1 MAVHSFAVA
10 TRILSGAGAV
20 AEVGPTLAA
29 EGHNHLLV
37 VTDQG
42 IVNAG
47 LLAPVERSLREA
59 AGLAATIFAD
69 VQADPEERIVEAV
82 VAAYR
87 TAECDGLLAV
97 GGGSSLDV
105 AKAAGVLIAN
115 GGKVADYE
123 GFDAFEHD
131 LPPLYAVP
139 TTVGTGSEV
148 TFAAV
153 ITLPEQQFKM
163 SILSTRLAPR
173 AAFLDPAM
181 LTTLPPHVV
190 AHSGM
195 DALTHA
201 VEGMTSPLSTPFTN
215 AFNLHAIRLISENL
229 RAAVGNSGNMAAI
242 GKMQA
247 AACIAGVGFAHSRLG
262 IIHAMAHPIGA
273 YHHLPHGLSNA
284 LVLAHGLDFNRM
296 ACEPQLAAV
305 AREFDA
311 TRAGQSE
318 REAALA
324 AIAAIRD
331 LAADIGIP
339 ASMSAAGVTDA
350 HFDAIVNDTF
360 RSRNVG
366 INPRTVTPDDIRR
379 ILYQAL

>member
-1 MAVHSFAVA
+1 MAVHTFAVT
-10 TRILSGAGAV
+10 TRVHSGAGAV
-20 AEVGPTLAA
+20 AAIGPTLAA
-29 EGHNHLLV
+29 QDHESVLV

-42 IVNAG
+42 IVRAG
-47 LLAPVERSLREA
+47 LLTPVSDSLREA
-59 AGLAATIFAD
+59 GVSAAVFD
-69 VQADPEERIVEAV
+69 EVKPDPEESIVAAV
-82 VAAYR
+82 VAAYQ
-87 TAECDGLLAV
+87 AANCDGLLAV

-105 AKAAGVLIAN
+105 AKAAGVVISN
-115 GGKVADYE
+115 GGAVADYE
-123 GFDAFEHD
+123 GFDAFEND

-153 ITLPEQQFKM
+153 ITLPSQQFKM

-229 RAAVGNSGNMAAI
+229 RAAVANSGNMAAI
-242 GKMQA
+242 GNMQY

-262 IIHAMAHPIGA
+262 IVHAMAHPVGA

-284 LVLAHGLDFNRM
+284 LLLPHCLDFNRIG
-296 ACEPQLAAV
+296 CEPQLATV

-311 TRAGQSE
+311 TFPGQTE
-318 REAALA
+318 RQAALA
-324 AIAAIRD
+324 AIEAIRD
-331 LAADIGIP
+331 LEADIGIP
-339 ASMSAAGVTDA
+339 ASMGDAGVTDE
-350 HFDAIVNDTF
+350 HFDAIVKDTF

-366 INPRTVTPDDIRR
+366 INPRRVTEEDIRQ
-379 ILYQAL
+379 ILYRAL

>member
-1 MAVHSFAVA
+1 MAVHAFQVSTQV
-10 TRILSGAGAV
+10 LSGTGTI
-20 AEVGPTLAA
+20 AEIGPALAA
-29 EGHNHLLV
+29 QNHTCVLV

-47 LLAPVERSLREA
+47 LLAPVTQSLQD
-59 AGLAATIFAD
+59 AGIAHAIFAE
-69 VQADPEERIVEAV
+69 VQADPEESIVEAV
-82 VAAYR
+82 VLAYQE
-87 TAECDGLLAV
+87 AGCDGLLAV

-105 AKAAGVLIAN
+105 AKAAGVVVSN
-115 GGKVADYE
+115 GGAVADYE
-123 GFDAFEHD
+123 GFDAFEND

-153 ITLPEQQFKM
+153 ITLPSQQFKM

-173 AAFLDPAM
+173 IAFLDPAM

-215 AFNLHAIRLISENL
+215 AFNLHAIHLISRNL
-229 RAAVGNSGNMAAI
+229 RAAVANSGDMAAI
-242 GKMQA
+242 GEMQA
-247 AACIAGVGFAHSRLG
+247 AACIAGIGFAHSRLG
-262 IIHAMAHPIGA
+262 IVHAMAHPVGA

-284 LVLAHGLDFNRM
+284 LLLPHCLDFNRIG
-296 ACEPQLAAV
+296 CEPQLAAV

-311 TRAGQSE
+311 TFPGQTE

-324 AIAAIRD
+324 AIDAIRD
-331 LAADIGIP
+331 LESDIGIP
-339 ASMSAAGVTDA
+339 ASMGETGVTDE
-350 HFDAIVNDTF
+350 HFDAIVKDTF

-366 INPRTVTPDDIRR
+366 INPRKVTEDDILQ
-379 ILYQAL
+379 ILYKAL

>member
-1 MAVHSFAVA
+1 MPVHAFQVA
-10 TRILSGAGAV
+10 TKVLSGAEVV
-20 AEVGPTLAA
+20 AEIGPLLASQ
-29 EGHNHLLV
+29 GHTSILV

-42 IVNAG
+42 IVSAG
-47 LLAPVERSLREA
+47 LLAPVTESLQA
-59 AGLAATIFAD
+59 AGVSASVFQD
-69 VQADPEERIVEAV
+69 VQADPEESIVGAV

-87 TAECDGLLAV
+87 DADSDGLLAV

-105 AKAAGVLIAN
+105 AKAAGVVISN
-115 GGKVADYE
+115 GGAVADYE
-123 GFDAFEHD
+123 GFDAFEND

-153 ITLPEQQFKM
+153 ITLPSQQFKM

-173 AAFLDPAM
+173 VAFLDPAM

-229 RAAVGNSGNMAAI
+229 RAAVANSADMEAIGNM
-242 GKMQA
+242 QY

-262 IIHAMAHPIGA
+262 IVHAMAHPVGA
-273 YHHLPHGLSNA
+273 YHHLTHGLSNA
-284 LVLAHGLDFNRM
+284 LLLPHCLDFNRIG
-296 ACEPQLAAV
+296 CEPQLAIV

-311 TRAGQSE
+311 TFPGQTE

-324 AIAAIRD
+324 AIEAIRD
-331 LAADIGIP
+331 LEADIGIP
-339 ASMSAAGVTDA
+339 VSMGDAGVTDE
-350 HFDAIVNDTF
+350 HFDAIVSDTF

-366 INPRTVTPDDIRR
+366 INPRRVTAEDIRQ
-379 ILYQAL
+379 ILYKAL

>member
-1 MAVHSFAVA
+1 MPVHNFAVP
-10 TRILSGAGAV
+10 TRILSGSGAV
-20 AEVGPTLAA
+20 AEIGPTLAA
-29 EGHNHLLV
+29 ERHKHLLV

-42 IVNAG
+42 ILKAG

-59 AGLAATIFAD
+59 GIAATTFAD
-69 VQADPEERIVEAV
+69 VKADPEESIVEAV

-87 TAECDGLLAV
+87 TAGCDGLLAV

-105 AKAAGVLIAN
+105 AKAAGVLISN
-115 GGKVADYE
+115 GGAVADYD
-123 GFDAFEHD
+123 GFDSFTED

-153 ITLPEQQFKM
+153 ITLPSQQFKM

-173 AAFLDPAM
+173 VAFLDPEM

-229 RAAVGNSGNMAAI
+229 RAAVGNSGNMEAI
-242 GKMQA
+242 GAMQA
-247 AACIAGVGFAHSRLG
+247 AACIAGIGFAHSRLG
-262 IIHAMAHPIGA
+262 IVHAMAHPVGA

-284 LVLAHGLDFNRM
+284 LLLPHALDFNRI
-296 ACEPQLAAV
+296 ACEPQLATV

-311 TRAGQSE
+311 VLPGQTE
-318 REAALA
+318 RESALA
-324 AIAAIRD
+324 AIKAIRD
-331 LAADIGIP
+331 LEADIGIP
-339 ASMSAAGVTDA
+339 GSMSAVGVTNE
-350 HFDAIVNDTF
+350 HFDAIVCDTF

-366 INPRTVTPDDIRR
+366 INPRRVTPEDIRK
-379 ILYQAL
+379 ILFQAL

>member
-1 MAVHSFAVA
+1 MAVHAFQVSTEV
-10 TRILSGAGAV
+10 RSGPGAA
-20 AEVGPTLAA
+20 AEVGPALSARR
-29 EGHNHLLV
+29 HRNILV
-37 VTDQG
+37 VTDEG
-42 IVNAG
+42 IVSAG
-47 LLAPVERSLREA
+47 LVAPVTRSLQA
-59 AGLAATIFAD
+59 AGVAATVFKD
-69 VQADPEERIVEAV
+69 VEPDPEERIVEAV
-82 VAAYR
+82 VEAYR
-87 TAECDGLLAV
+87 GGGCDGLLAV

-105 AKAAGVLIAN
+105 AKAAGVLISN
-115 GGKVADYE
+115 GGNVADYD
-123 GFDAFEHD
+123 GFDAFEND

-153 ITLPEQQFKM
+153 ITLPSQQFKM

-173 AAFLDPAM
+173 VAFLDPEL

-190 AHSGM
+190 AHTGM

-229 RAAVGNSGNMAAI
+229 RAAVGNSGNMDAI
-242 GKMQA
+242 GNMQA

-262 IIHAMAHPIGA
+262 IVHAMAHPVGA

-284 LVLAHGLDFNRM
+284 LLLPHALDFNRIG
-296 ACEPQLAAV
+296 CEPQLAVV

-311 TRAGQSE
+311 ARSGQSE

-324 AIAAIRD
+324 AIEAIRA
-331 LAADIGIP
+331 LEADIGIP
-339 ASMSAAGVTDA
+339 ASMGAAGVTDE
-350 HFDAIVNDTF
+350 HFDAIVQDTF

-366 INPRTVTPDDIRR
+366 INPRRVTPDDIRQ
-379 ILYQAL
+379 ILYRAL

>member
-1 MAVHSFAVA
+1 MAVHSFAVT
-10 TRILSGAGAV
+10 TRVLSGAGAV
-20 AEVGPTLAA
+20 AEIGPTLAA
-29 EGHNHLLV
+29 QDHKNILI

-42 IVNAG
+42 IVGAG
-47 LLAPVERSLREA
+47 LLAPVTQSVQD
-59 AGLAATIFAD
+59 AGVAVSVFAD
-69 VQADPEERIVEAV
+69 VKADPEESIVDAV

-87 TAECDGLLAV
+87 DSESDGLLAV

-105 AKAAGVLIAN
+105 AKAAGVVVAN
-115 GGKVADYE
+115 GGAVADYE
-123 GFDAFEHD
+123 GFDAFEND

-153 ITLPEQQFKM
+153 ITLPSQQFKM

-173 AAFLDPAM
+173 VAFLDPAM

-229 RAAVGNSGNMAAI
+229 RAAVADSGNMAAI
-242 GKMQA
+242 GDMQA

-262 IIHAMAHPIGA
+262 IVHAMAHPVGA

-284 LVLAHGLDFNRM
+284 LLLPHCLDFNRIG
-296 ACEPQLAAV
+296 CEPQLAIV
-305 AREFDA
+305 AREFA
-311 TRAGQSE
+311 VTFPGQTE

-324 AIAAIRD
+324 AIEAIRD
-331 LAADIGIP
+331 LEADIGIP
-339 ASMSAAGVTDA
+339 ASMSDAGVTDE
-350 HFDAIVNDTF
+350 HFDAIVKDTF

-366 INPRTVTPDDIRR
+366 INPRRVTEEDIRQ
-379 ILYQAL
+379 ILYKAL

>member
-1 MAVHSFAVA
+1 MAVHSFAVT
-10 TRILSGAGAV
+10 TRVLSGSGAV
-20 AEVGPTLAA
+20 AEIGPTLAA
-29 EGHNHLLV
+29 QGHKGVLV

-42 IVNAG
+42 IVSAG
-47 LLAPVERSLREA
+47 LLPPVTQSLQDSDV
-59 AGLAATIFAD
+59 GFAVYD
-69 VQADPEERIVEAV
+69 EVEADPEESIVAAV

-87 TAECDGLLAV
+87 SADCDGLLAV

-105 AKAAGVLIAN
+105 AKAAGVVISN
-115 GGKVADYE
+115 GGTVADYE
-123 GFDAFEHD
+123 GFDAFDRD

-153 ITLPEQQFKM
+153 ITLPSQQFKM

-173 AAFLDPAM
+173 VAFLDPTM

-190 AHSGM
+190 AHTGM

-229 RAAVGNSGNMAAI
+229 RAAVANSSDMDAI
-242 GKMQA
+242 GNMQA

-262 IIHAMAHPIGA
+262 IVHAMAHPVGA

-284 LVLAHGLDFNRM
+284 LLLPHCLDFNRIG
-296 ACEPQLAAV
+296 CEPQLAVV

-311 TRAGQSE
+311 TFPGQSE
-318 REAALA
+318 RERALA
-324 AIAAIRD
+324 AIEAIRD
-331 LAADIGIP
+331 LESEIGMP
-339 ASMSAAGVTDA
+339 ASMGEIGVTDE
-350 HFDAIVNDTF
+350 HFEAIVKDTF
-360 RSRNVG
+360 RSRNVA
-366 INPRTVTPDDIRR
+366 INPRRVTEDDILQ
-379 ILYQAL
+379 ILYRAL

>member
-1 MAVHSFAVA
+1 MAVHSFAVT
-10 TRILSGAGAV
+10 TRVLSGAGAV
-20 AEVGPTLAA
+20 AEIGPTLAA
-29 EGHNHLLV
+29 QDHKNILI

-42 IVNAG
+42 IVGAG
-47 LLAPVERSLREA
+47 LLAPVTQSLQDAGVA
-59 AGLAATIFAD
+59 ASVFAD
-69 VQADPEERIVEAV
+69 VKADPEESIVDAV

-87 TAECDGLLAV
+87 DSESDGLLAV

-105 AKAAGVLIAN
+105 AKAAGVVVAN
-115 GGKVADYE
+115 GGAVADYE
-123 GFDAFEHD
+123 GFDAFEND

-153 ITLPEQQFKM
+153 ITLPSQQFKM

-173 AAFLDPAM
+173 VAFLDPAM

-229 RAAVGNSGNMAAI
+229 RAAVADSGNMAAI
-242 GKMQA
+242 GDMQA

-262 IIHAMAHPIGA
+262 IVHAMAHPLGA
-273 YHHLPHGLSNA
+273 YHHLPHGLEQCA
-284 LVLAHGLDFNRM
+284 
-296 ACEPQLAAV
+296 
-305 AREFDA
+305 
-311 TRAGQSE
+311 
-318 REAALA
+318 
-324 AIAAIRD
+324 
-331 LAADIGIP
+331 P
-339 ASMSAAGVTDA
+339 ASPLPGLQPDRLRT
-350 HFDAIVNDTF
+350 AIGDSGPRIRCNVPRSDRT
-360 RSRNVG
+360 RSRA
-366 INPRTVTPDDIRR
+366 RR
-379 ILYQAL
+379 HRSHT

>member
-1 MAVHSFAVA
+1 MAVHSFAVT
-10 TRILSGAGAV
+10 TRVHSGPGAV
-20 AEVGPTLAA
+20 AEIGPTLAA
-29 EGHNHLLV
+29 KDHKSVLL

-42 IVNAG
+42 IVRAG
-47 LLAPVERSLREA
+47 LLAPVSDSLREA
-59 AGLAATIFAD
+59 GVSAAVFD
-69 VQADPEERIVEAV
+69 EVMPDPEERIVEAV

-87 TAECDGLLAV
+87 AAECDGLLAV

-105 AKAAGVLIAN
+105 AKAAGVVITN
-115 GGKVADYE
+115 GDNVADYE
-123 GFDAFEHD
+123 GFDAFEND

-153 ITLPEQQFKM
+153 ITLPSQQFKM

-229 RAAVGNSGNMAAI
+229 RAAVANSGDMEAI
-242 GKMQA
+242 GNMQY

-262 IIHAMAHPIGA
+262 IVHAMAHPVGA

-284 LVLAHGLDFNRM
+284 LLLPHCLDFNRIG
-296 ACEPQLAAV
+296 CEPQLAIV
-305 AREFDA
+305 AREFDG
-311 TRAGQSE
+311 TFPGQTE

-324 AIAAIRD
+324 AIQAVRD
-331 LAADIGIP
+331 LEADIGIP
-339 ASMSAAGVTDA
+339 ATMADAGVTDE
-350 HFDAIVNDTF
+350 HFDAIVKDTF

-366 INPRTVTPDDIRR
+366 INPRRVTADDIRQ
-379 ILYQAL
+379 ILYNAL

>member
-1 MAVHSFAVA
+1 MAVHSFAVT
-10 TRILSGAGAV
+10 TRVLSGVGAV
-20 AEVGPTLAA
+20 AEIGPTLAA
-29 EGHNHLLV
+29 QDHKSILV
-37 VTDQG
+37 VTDPG
-42 IVNAG
+42 IVDAG
-47 LLAPVERSLREA
+47 LLGPVTDSLQEA
-59 AGLAATIFAD
+59 GVASTVFAD
-69 VQADPEERIVEAV
+69 VKPDPEESIVDAV

-87 TAECDGLLAV
+87 DSDSDSLLAV

-105 AKAAGVLIAN
+105 AKAAGVVITN
-115 GGKVADYE
+115 GGAVADYE
-123 GFDAFEHD
+123 GFDAFAND

-153 ITLPEQQFKM
+153 ITLPSQQFKM

-173 AAFLDPAM
+173 VAFLDPAM

-201 VEGMTSPLSTPFTN
+201 VEGVTSPLSTPFTN

-229 RAAVGNSGNMAAI
+229 RAAVANSGDMAAI
-242 GKMQA
+242 GNMQA

-262 IIHAMAHPIGA
+262 IVHAMAHPVGA

-284 LVLAHGLDFNRM
+284 LLLPHCLDFNRIG
-296 ACEPQLAAV
+296 CEPQLAIV

-311 TRAGQSE
+311 TFLGQTE

-331 LAADIGIP
+331 LEADIGIP
-339 ASMSAAGVTDA
+339 TSMGDAGVTDE
-350 HFDAIVNDTF
+350 HFDAIVTDTF

-366 INPRTVTPDDIRR
+366 INPRRVTEEDIRE
-379 ILYQAL
+379 ILYRAL

>member
-1 MAVHSFAVA
+1 MAVHSFAVT
-10 TRILSGAGAV
+10 TRVLSGSGAV
-20 AEVGPTLAA
+20 AEIGPTLAA
-29 EGHNHLLV
+29 QGHKGVLV

-42 IVNAG
+42 IVSAG
-47 LLAPVERSLREA
+47 LLPPVTQSLQDSDV
-59 AGLAATIFAD
+59 GFAVYD
-69 VQADPEERIVEAV
+69 EVEADPEESIVAAV

-87 TAECDGLLAV
+87 NADCDGLLAV

-105 AKAAGVLIAN
+105 AKAAGVVISN
-115 GGKVADYE
+115 GGTVADYE
-123 GFDAFEHD
+123 GFDAFDRD

-153 ITLPEQQFKM
+153 ITLPSQQFKM

-173 AAFLDPAM
+173 VAFLDPTM

-190 AHSGM
+190 AHTGM

-229 RAAVGNSGNMAAI
+229 RAAVANSSDMDAI
-242 GKMQA
+242 GNMQA

-262 IIHAMAHPIGA
+262 IVHAMAHPVGA

-284 LVLAHGLDFNRM
+284 LLLPHCLDFNRIG
-296 ACEPQLAAV
+296 CEPQLAAV

-311 TRAGQSE
+311 TNPGQSE
-318 REAALA
+318 RQAALA
-324 AIAAIRD
+324 AIAAIRE
-331 LAADIGIP
+331 LEADIGIP
-339 ASMSAAGVTDA
+339 GSMAEAGVTDS
-350 HFDAIVNDTF
+350 HFEAIVKDTF
-360 RSRNVG
+360 RSRNVA
-366 INPRTVTPDDIRR
+366 INPRRVTEDDILQ
-379 ILYQAL
+379 ILYRAL

>member
-1 MAVHSFAVA
+1 MAVHSFAVT
-10 TRILSGAGAV
+10 TRVLSGAGAV
-20 AEVGPTLAA
+20 AEIGPTLAA
-29 EGHNHLLV
+29 QDHKNILI

-42 IVNAG
+42 IVGAG
-47 LLAPVERSLREA
+47 LLAPVTQSVQD
-59 AGLAATIFAD
+59 AGVAVSVFAD
-69 VQADPEERIVEAV
+69 VKADPEESIVDAV

-87 TAECDGLLAV
+87 DSDSDGLLAV

-105 AKAAGVLIAN
+105 AKAAGVVVTN
-115 GGKVADYE
+115 GGAVADYE
-123 GFDAFEHD
+123 GFDAFEND

-153 ITLPEQQFKM
+153 ITLPSQQFKM

-173 AAFLDPAM
+173 VAFLDPAM

-229 RAAVGNSGNMAAI
+229 RAAVADSGNMAAI
-242 GKMQA
+242 GDMQA
-247 AACIAGVGFAHSRLG
+247 AACIAGIGFAHSRLG
-262 IIHAMAHPIGA
+262 IVHAMAHPVGA

-284 LVLAHGLDFNRM
+284 LLLPHCLDFNRIG
-296 ACEPQLAAV
+296 CEPQLAIV
-305 AREFDA
+305 AREFNA
-311 TRAGQSE
+311 TFPGQSE

-324 AIAAIRD
+324 AVEAIRD
-331 LAADIGIP
+331 LEADIGIP
-339 ASMSAAGVTDA
+339 GSMSDAGVTDE
-350 HFDAIVNDTF
+350 HFDAIVKDTF

-366 INPRTVTPDDIRR
+366 INPRRVTEEDIRQ
-379 ILYQAL
+379 ILYKAL

>member
-1 MAVHSFAVA
+1 MAVHAFQVA
-10 TRILSGAGAV
+10 TKVLSGAGAV
-20 AEVGPTLAA
+20 AEIGPLLAA
-29 EGHNHLLV
+29 QGHKNVLV
-37 VTDQG
+37 VTDRG
-42 IVNAG
+42 IMNAG
-47 LLAPVERSLREA
+47 LLAPVTQSLQA
-59 AGLAATIFAD
+59 AGVSASVFQD
-69 VQADPEERIVEAV
+69 VQADPEESIVDAV

-87 TAECDGLLAV
+87 DADSDSLLAV

-105 AKAAGVLIAN
+105 AKAAGVVVTN
-115 GGKVADYE
+115 GGAVADYE
-123 GFDAFEHD
+123 GFDAFEND

-153 ITLPEQQFKM
+153 ITLPSQQFKM

-173 AAFLDPAM
+173 VAFLDPAM

-229 RAAVGNSGNMAAI
+229 RAAVANSGDMEAI
-242 GKMQA
+242 GNMQY

-262 IIHAMAHPIGA
+262 IVHAMAHPVGA

-284 LVLAHGLDFNRM
+284 LLLPHCLDFNRIG
-296 ACEPQLAAV
+296 CEPQLAIV

-311 TRAGQSE
+311 TLAGQSE

-331 LAADIGIP
+331 LEADIGIP
-339 ASMSAAGVTDA
+339 ASMGDAGVTDE
-350 HFDAIVNDTF
+350 HFDAIVKDTF
-360 RSRNVG
+360 RSRNVA
-366 INPRTVTPDDIRR
+366 INPRRVTEEDIRQ
-379 ILYQAL
+379 ILYNAL

>member
-1 MAVHSFAVA
+1 MAVHTFAVT
-10 TRILSGAGAV
+10 TRVHSGPGAV
-20 AEVGPTLAA
+20 AEIGPTLTAQD
-29 EGHNHLLV
+29 HKSVLV

-42 IVNAG
+42 IVRAG
-47 LLAPVERSLREA
+47 LLTPVTDSLHEA
-59 AGLAATIFAD
+59 GVSAAVFD
-69 VQADPEERIVEAV
+69 EVMPDPEESIVEAV
-82 VAAYR
+82 VAAYCE
-87 TAECDGLLAV
+87 ADCDGLLAV

-105 AKAAGVLIAN
+105 AKAAGVVITN
-115 GGKVADYE
+115 GGAVAEYE
-123 GFDAFEHD
+123 GFDAFEND

-153 ITLPEQQFKM
+153 ITLPSQQFKM

-195 DALTHA
+195 DALTHS

-229 RAAVGNSGNMAAI
+229 RAAVANSGDMEAI
-242 GKMQA
+242 GNMQY

-262 IIHAMAHPIGA
+262 IVHAMAHPVGA

-284 LVLAHGLDFNRM
+284 LLLPHCLDFNRIG
-296 ACEPQLAAV
+296 CEPQLAIV

-311 TRAGQSE
+311 TFPGQTE

-331 LAADIGIP
+331 LEADIGIP
-339 ASMSAAGVTDA
+339 ASMGDAGVTDE
-350 HFDAIVNDTF
+350 HFDAIVKDTF

-366 INPRTVTPDDIRR
+366 INPRRVTEEDIRQ
-379 ILYQAL
+379 ILYTAL

>member
-1 MAVHSFAVA
+1 MAVHTFAVS
-10 TRILSGAGAV
+10 TRVFSGAGAV
-20 AEVGPTLAA
+20 AEIGPILAA
-29 EGHNHLLV
+29 QDHASILV

-47 LLAPVERSLREA
+47 LLAPVTRALQD
-59 AGLAATIFAD
+59 AGIAVTVFDD
-69 VQADPEERIVEAV
+69 VLPDPEESIVDAV
-82 VAAYR
+82 VTAYND
-87 TAECDGLLAV
+87 AGCDGLLAV

-105 AKAAGVLIAN
+105 AKAAGVVISN
-115 GGKVADYE
+115 GGAVADYE
-123 GFDAFEHD
+123 GFDAFEND

-153 ITLPEQQFKM
+153 ITLPSQQFKM

-181 LTTLPPHVV
+181 LTTLPAHVV

-215 AFNLHAIRLISENL
+215 ALNLHAIRLISENL
-229 RAAVGNSGNMAAI
+229 RAAVANSTDMVAIGNM
-242 GKMQA
+242 QY

-262 IIHAMAHPIGA
+262 IVHAMAHPVGA

-284 LVLAHGLDFNRM
+284 LLLPHCLDFNRIG
-296 ACEPQLAAV
+296 CESQLATV
-305 AREFDA
+305 GREFDV
-311 TRAGQSE
+311 TFPGQNE

-324 AIAAIRD
+324 AIQAIRD
-331 LAADIGIP
+331 LETDIGIP
-339 ASMSAAGVTDA
+339 PSMSEAGVTDE
-350 HFDAIVNDTF
+350 HFDAIVKDTF
-360 RSRNVG
+360 RSRNVD
-366 INPRTVTPDDIRR
+366 INPRRVTEEDIRQ
-379 ILYQAL
+379 ILYRAL

>member
-1 MAVHSFAVA
+1 MAVHTFAVT
-10 TRILSGAGAV
+10 TRVHSGAGAV
-20 AEVGPTLAA
+20 AEIGPTLAA
-29 EGHNHLLV
+29 QDHKSVLV

-42 IVNAG
+42 IVRAG
-47 LLAPVERSLREA
+47 LLTPVTDSLREA
-59 AGLAATIFAD
+59 GVSAAVFD
-69 VQADPEERIVEAV
+69 EVMPDPEERIVAAV
-82 VAAYR
+82 VAAYQA
-87 TAECDGLLAV
+87 AECDGLLAV

-105 AKAAGVLIAN
+105 AKAAGVVITN
-115 GGKVADYE
+115 GGAVADYE
-123 GFDAFEHD
+123 GFDAFEKD

-153 ITLPEQQFKM
+153 ITLPSQQFKM

-215 AFNLHAIRLISENL
+215 AFNLHAIRLINENL
-229 RAAVGNSGNMAAI
+229 RAAVANSGAMEAI
-242 GKMQA
+242 GNMQY

-262 IIHAMAHPIGA
+262 IVHAMAHPVGA

-284 LVLAHGLDFNRM
+284 LLLPHCLDFNRIG
-296 ACEPQLAAV
+296 CEPQLSIV

-311 TRAGQSE
+311 TFPGQSE

-324 AIAAIRD
+324 AIGAIRD
-331 LAADIGIP
+331 LEADIGIP
-339 ASMSAAGVTDA
+339 ASMGDAGVTDE
-350 HFDAIVNDTF
+350 HFDAIVKDTF

-366 INPRTVTPDDIRR
+366 INPRRVTEDDIRQ
-379 ILYQAL
+379 ILYAAL

>member
-1 MAVHSFAVA
+1 MAVHTFAVT
-10 TRILSGAGAV
+10 TRVHSGAEAV
-20 AEVGPTLAA
+20 AAIGPTLAA
-29 EGHNHLLV
+29 QGHKSVLI

-42 IVNAG
+42 IVRAG
-47 LLAPVERSLREA
+47 LLAPVTDSLREA
-59 AGLAATIFAD
+59 GVSAAVFD
-69 VQADPEERIVEAV
+69 EVMPDPEESIVAAV
-82 VAAYR
+82 VAAYQ
-87 TAECDGLLAV
+87 AADCDGLLAV

-105 AKAAGVLIAN
+105 AKAAGVVISN
-115 GGKVADYE
+115 GGNVADYE
-123 GFDAFEHD
+123 GFDAFEND

-153 ITLPEQQFKM
+153 ITLPSQQFKM

-173 AAFLDPAM
+173 AAFLDPNM
-181 LTTLPPHVV
+181 LSTLPPHVV

-215 AFNLHAIRLISENL
+215 AFNLHAIRLINENL
-229 RAAVGNSGNMAAI
+229 RAAVANSGDMAAI
-242 GKMQA
+242 GSMQY

-262 IIHAMAHPIGA
+262 IVHAMAHPVGA

-284 LVLAHGLDFNRM
+284 LLLPHCLDFNRIG
-296 ACEPQLAAV
+296 CEPQLATV

-311 TRAGQSE
+311 TFPGQSE

-324 AIAAIRD
+324 TIAAIRD
-331 LAADIGIP
+331 LEADIGIP
-339 ASMSAAGVTDA
+339 ASMGDAGVTDE
-350 HFDAIVNDTF
+350 HFDAIVKDTF
-360 RSRNVG
+360 RSRNVA
-366 INPRTVTPDDIRR
+366 INPRRVTEEDIRQ
-379 ILYQAL
+379 ILYNAL

>member
-1 MAVHSFAVA
+1 MAVHSFAVT
-10 TRILSGAGAV
+10 TRVLSGPGAV
-20 AEVGPTLAA
+20 AEIGPTLAA
-29 EGHNHLLV
+29 HDHKNILI

-42 IVNAG
+42 IVSAG
-47 LLAPVERSLREA
+47 LLAPVTRSLQD
-59 AGLAATIFAD
+59 AGVVESVFAD
-69 VQADPEERIVEAV
+69 VKADPEESIVDAV
-82 VAAYR
+82 VAAYQDS
-87 TAECDGLLAV
+87 ESDGLLAV

-105 AKAAGVLIAN
+105 AKAAGVVVTN
-115 GGKVADYE
+115 GGAVADYE
-123 GFDAFEHD
+123 GFDAFEND

-153 ITLPEQQFKM
+153 ITLPSQQFKM

-173 AAFLDPAM
+173 VAFLDPAM

-215 AFNLHAIRLISENL
+215 AFNLHAIRLISQNL
-229 RAAVGNSGNMAAI
+229 RAAVANSGDMAAI
-242 GKMQA
+242 GDMQA
-247 AACIAGVGFAHSRLG
+247 AACIAGIGFAHSRLG
-262 IIHAMAHPIGA
+262 IVHAMAHPVGA

-284 LVLAHGLDFNRM
+284 LLLPHCLDFNRIG
-296 ACEPQLAAV
+296 CEPQLAIV

-311 TRAGQSE
+311 TYPGQTE

-324 AIAAIRD
+324 AIQAIRD
-331 LAADIGIP
+331 LEEDIGIP
-339 ASMSAAGVTDA
+339 ASMGDAGVTDE
-350 HFDAIVNDTF
+350 HFDAIVKDTF

-366 INPRTVTPDDIRR
+366 INPRRVTEEDIRQ
-379 ILYQAL
+379 ILYKAL